1 MHHVEIETVWRFHKE
16 GSPQTAVVMLGVL
29 NEIRKTGKLTSAAKH
44 AQLSYRHVWNLVEQ
58 WSEFFGVPLV
68 ETHRG
73 KGTVL
78 TAFGEKLV
86 WAGERMQ
93 ARLGPQLENL
103 AQELVTEIKPFL
115 HQRPSVIRV
124 HASHGFAVSKL
135 RELLDREPGIG
146 VDLRYVSNQNSLVSL
161 AQGAC
166 DLSGVHLPRGE
177 LRAQGIRACKEWLDP
192 REDRVI
198 SFVTREMGLMVKR
211 GNPLRIASIK
221 DVVDRKARFVNRDHD
236 SGTRLLF
243 DQLLA
248 LHRIDEAKI
257 NGAQQMEFTHAAVAA
272 YVASGMA
279 DVSFGVEAAAR
290 QFGLDFIRLLTE
302 DYFFVCRRA
311 FLETEP
317 MRRII
322 DIMKGREFQEGGCEP
337 ARLRRDQHRH
347 GQHREGVSGE
357 RGHRTRPEVCR
368 AAVVEHGPRFDTG
381 ASAVIWSQPHF
392 TAVEV
397 FDRWQPDRI

>member
-1 MHHVEIETVWRFHKE
+1 MLHIEIEPVWRFHKE

-29 NEIRKTGKLTSAAKH
+29 NEIRKTGKLTNAANH
-44 AQLSYRHVWNLVEQ
+44 AGLSYRHVWNLVEQ

-73 KGTVL
+73 KGTTL

-86 WAGERMQ
+86 WAGQRMQ

-166 DLSGVHLPRGE
+166 DLSGVHIPRGE
-177 LRAQGIRACKEWLDP
+177 LRAQAVKACREWLDP

-198 SFVTREMGLMVKR
+198 SFVTREMGLMVKS
-211 GNPLRIASIK
+211 GNPLNIGSLEDLANTR
-221 DVVDRKARFVNRDHD
+221 ARFVNRDHD
-236 SGTRLLF
+236 SGTRRLF

-248 LHRIDEAKI
+248 QQQIDEARI

-279 DVSFGVEAAAR
+279 DAAFGVEAAAK
-290 QFGLDFIRLLTE
+290 QFGLDFVRLLTE

-311 FLETEP
+311 FLDTEP
-317 MRRII
+317 MQRVL
-322 DIMKGREFQEGGCEP
+322 DIMKGDAFRDAVTQLPGYVATSPGEVSTVKEFLDIVDG
-337 ARLRRDQHRH
+337 
-347 GQHREGVSGE
+347 
-357 RGHRTRPEVCR
+357 
-368 AAVVEHGPRFDTG
+368 G
-381 ASAVIWSQPHF
+381 ASAS
-392 TAVEV
+392 TAAR
-397 FDRWQPDRI
+397 DRKAPK